1 LSAWT
6 KTPAKQNAGG
16 LAMLRLSSD
25 IESAHQM
32 LWNFDVRLAPKAD
45 IRGCSWNVRFVP
57 TPDIGIPLPVDQEFR
72 LTPDFVFRFP

>member
-1 LSAWT
+1 MPFA
-6 KTPAKQNAGG
+6 
-16 LAMLRLSSD
+16 D
-25 IESAHQM
+25 QM